1 MAASEEERTRCKEK
15 AKTRLVCR
23 LKGRSHTTIPPTGPC
38 GTGGGEGIVPVC
50 AGSDQGEDGTN
61 GVNRLLQPV
70 TGVALKDDTHST
82 VLNTVLNGTHSDCS
96 SSSSDNA
103 VKDTDRQTPSLCIP
117 QLLFE
122 LNTFDLKKD
131 ISKRLFVTHAQ
142 YKFAYK
148 TACDFCRLK

>member
-1 MAASEEERTRCKEK
+1 MAASEEEKTRCKEEAK
-15 AKTRLVCR
+15 ARLVCR
-23 LKGRSHTTIPPTGPC
+23 LKGRSHPTIPPTGPC
-38 GTGGGEGIVPVC
+38 GAGGGEGIVPVC
-50 AGSDQGEDGTN
+50 VGFDQGEDGTN

-70 TGVALKDDTHST
+70 TGVALKGDTHST
-82 VLNTVLNGTHSDCS
+82 VLNSTNSDCS
-96 SSSSDNA
+96 SSSVDNA

-117 QLLFE
+117 QLLFD

>member
-1 MAASEEERTRCKEK
+1 MAASEEEKTRCKEEAK
-15 AKTRLVCR
+15 ARLVCR

-50 AGSDQGEDGTN
+50 VGSDQGEDGTN
-61 GVNRLLQPV
+61 GVNRLLHPV

-82 VLNTVLNGTHSDCS
+82 VLNSTHSDCS
-96 SSSSDNA
+96 SSSSSDNA
-103 VKDTDRQTPSLCIP
+103 DKDTDRQTPSLCIP

-122 LNTFDLKKD
+122 LNTFDLKKV